1 MNERSNRP
9 TARLR
14 ADRAWN
20 DQRLADAYRALAA
33 RPAPADLAD
42 ATLTAS
48 ADRAKR
54 SVRGIRGW
62 TRPMLRWPRAALAG
76 TAFGLILVAV
86 FVAGLALRSTPAPA
100 ASAAPEGVPKA
111 VDGLAVLTVSQ
122 ALAADASGGQSSDV
136 LVAVG
141 GWFNPI
147 PAHSCPPPMPSAAA
161 LEYTCTGA
169 DSILLTET
177 RQELVTIAIAS
188 DFNSINFGVPSDPY
202 VYARELPGTDIG
214 SLLPDRDPSRPETY
228 KPLQAVLVGHFHDPR
243 AAACSTDQRPR
254 CESAFVVDRLAWLDG
269 RSYGPN
275 VSIGGDSTGAVLK
288 PRLTAEGVVAALR
301 SSLTPSD
308 TVVSMAAVTN
318 IDITTITG
326 QGLQAP
332 GDGADLLWYVRIAGP
347 SPRFPPMAWGAGN
360 SGWMVLDDAA
370 GRIRGAGGWGF
381 VSEATGSFPP
391 SPKPS
396 LSGGLFA
403 LPTTNWLAVG
413 ACAGVGGDAVLHG
426 SPTDPRVAWLDDK
439 LGGQSRMEV
448 TWPAGYRARFN
459 PNLEVLDE
467 NGNVVIREGDAVAG
481 ACGYNPDTGMLYLEP
496 PFK

>member
-1 MNERSNRP
+1 MNGRSNRP
-9 TARLR
+9 T
-14 ADRAWN
+14 DRPWN

-42 ATLTAS
+42 ATLAAS

-62 TRPMLRWPRAALAG
+62 TRPMFRWPRAALAG

-100 ASAAPEGVPKA
+100 ASAAPEGVPQA
-111 VDGLAVLTVSQ
+111 VDGLAVTTVSR
-122 ALAADASGGQSSDV
+122 ALAAEAAGNPPGDG
-136 LVAVG
+136 LVAIE
-141 GWFNPI
+141 GWFTPI
-147 PAHSCPPPMPSAAA
+147 PAHSCPAPMPSAAA
-161 LEYTCTGA
+161 LENTCN
-169 DSILLTET
+169 SEILLTET
-177 RQELVTIAIAS
+177 RQELVNLYTS
-188 DFNSINFGVPSDPY
+188 GFSFGPPSPPY
-202 VYARELPGTDIG
+202 VYALELAGASIY
-214 SLLPDRDPSRPETY
+214 SLLPVSDRSRPDSY
-228 KPLQAVLVGHFHDPR
+228 RPLQAVLVGHFHDPR
-243 AAACSTDQRPR
+243 AALCSADQRAA
-254 CESAFVVDRLAWLDG
+254 CESAFVVDQLAWLDG

-275 VSIGGDSTGAVLK
+275 VSIGGDSNGAALK
-288 PRLTAEGVVAALR
+288 PRLTADGVVAALR
-301 SSLTPSD
+301 PSLAPSD
-308 TVVSMAAVTN
+308 AVVSMAVVTLG
-318 IDITTITG
+318 DITTITG
-326 QGLQAP
+326 PGMQAS
-332 GDGADLLWYVRIAGP
+332 GNGADLLWFVRIAGP
-347 SPRFPPMAWGAGN
+347 APIFPPMAWGAGT
-360 SGWMVLDDAA
+360 SGWIVLDDAA
-370 GRIRGAGGWGF
+370 GRIRGAGGWGY
-381 VSEATGSFPP
+381 VSQATGSFPP

-403 LPTTNWLAVG
+403 LPTTDWLAVG

-467 NGNVVIREGDAVAG
+467 NGNVVIREGDAVTG
-481 ACGYNPDTGMLYLEP
+481 ACGNNPGTGMLYLEP